1 MNAGSN
7 RKWENC
13 RYSKWEKLFIHFF
26 QRHDPFVSRMCLI
39 QHAEIYIKASYGK
52 IAKLAALQGCLAI

>member
-1 MNAGSN
+1 MQAQI
-7 RKWENC
+7 ENGKTVVILNG
-13 RYSKWEKLFIHFF
+13 RNYFFLSF

-39 QHAEIYIKASYGK
+39 QHAEIYIKASYEK